1 MRSLASALATAAAMV
16 GMSAC
21 GGQVATV
28 PSSEP
33 PEVWEQAPP
42 DKPATSE
49 QPGGGST
56 AAPPVPSSGPL
67 AANTCVSFLYGDQLT
82 LVGIDL
88 ATGSVTPGVKVQAK
102 HSGPPPSS
110 LAVVGNEVLYC
121 DENSSTGGIVR
132 VSRTDGSTKIINR
145 NCIAIA
151 ADATGIYVMQ
161 NFGEVDKFADI
172 AALEGKVKP
181 ESVGKLHASRL
192 GTSSQ
197 GVLAAWHSAG
207 EVLRLDGA
215 LTLEGYDDWINGL
228 SGAPGNRVIVS
239 SPRADGSNPGLV
251 AFDAATGKNLG
262 VVAKVPPSSP
272 LSFGGL
278 ACGE

>member
-1 MRSLASALATAAAMV
+1 MRSLASALASAAVVV

-21 GGQVATV
+21 GGQVV
-28 PSSEP
+28 QVNDP
-33 PEVWEQAPP
+33 PEVWEKERPP
-42 DKPATSE
+42 ESSATSE
-49 QPGGGST
+49 RPGGPST
-56 AAPPVPSSGPL
+56 ATPSVPTSGPL
-67 AANTCVSFLYGDQLT
+67 PANTCLSFLYGDQLT

-88 ATGSVTPGVKVQAK
+88 ATGSVTQGVKVQAK

-121 DENSSTGGIVR
+121 NEGSSTGGIVR
-132 VSRTDGSTKIINR
+132 VSRTEGSTTVINR
-145 NCIAIA
+145 HCIAIA
-151 ADATGIYVMQ
+151 ADATGIYVME
-161 NFGEVDKFADI
+161 NVGEVDKFADI

-197 GVLAAWHSAG
+197 GILAAWHSAG

-215 LTLEGYDDWINGL
+215 LALEGYDDWINGV

-239 SPRADGSNPGLV
+239 SPRADGSKPGLV

-272 LSFGGL
+272 LYFGGL